1 MVIHCYVCI
10 CLKLEEEDRES
21 LEHNWNVNSKMVIH
35 ADIISYKYQIKSNMK
50 NAGKWHVV
58 TTDGEKMS
66 FTTGTL

>member
-1 MVIHCYVCI
+1 
-10 CLKLEEEDRES
+10 
-21 LEHNWNVNSKMVIH
+21 MVIH

-66 FTTGTL
+66 FTTGTLEKTVLE